1 VTTALGVDGIAL
13 AADDDTSAAAAEEL
27 TTIAGQ
33 YGTTVL
39 RAEADRAR
47 GAVRLAAADARTAL
61 AALRDAWHGVA
72 RPGRAV
78 RSREGARAHR
88 LLGLPSAWRPGLGRA
103 RLDSARRVF
112 ARLADYARLDRAYP
126 VRTGPCCDPRPHCA

>member
-1 VTTALGVDGIAL
+1 MTTALGVEGIAL

-61 AALRDAWHGVA
+61 AALRDA
-72 RPGRAV
+72 
-78 RSREGARAHR
+78 
-88 LLGLPSAWRPGLGRA
+88 
-103 RLDSARRVF
+103 
-112 ARLADYARLDRAYP
+112 
-126 VRTGPCCDPRPHCA
+126 